1 MPKNVPSLKP
11 KQLIKLL
18 EQGGCTFYR
27 EGKGDHSLY
36 IRIVEGNRRVAP
48 IDIGAKEMSP
58 AYVLRIFRQFG
69 FTDAEIEDL
78 LK

>member
-1 MPKNVPSLKP
+1 MRCS
-11 KQLIKLL
+11 Q
-18 EQGGCTFYR
+18 
-27 EGKGDHSLY
+27 GDHRLY
-36 IRIVEGNRRVAP
+36 CRVLYNQRRIVP

-69 FTDAEIEDL
+69 FTDEEIEHL